1 MVAKHPSVSAR
12 ELGKG
17 RVLSRIAGR
26 FVIVV
31 TCLLLAACN
40 DEVYR
45 NLNARDANEMVAV
58 LRRHD
63 IAASRESDGTNFKV
77 SVPQG
82 QLGKAVDV
90 LTRSGLPR
98 EQYRSIGEIF
108 PGDGLIVSPFEQ
120 RARLIFAV
128 SQELT
133 KTIKSIAGITSARVH
148 VVMPET
154 ESRAAGPGR
163 SSASVVVMHRPRV
176 DTSELSTKIR
186 LIVANAV
193 PELAE
198 RDVSV
203 AFFQADA
210 EFEDMGASASSVQA
224 SANNN
229 SPLTWMLWLAAMAV
243 LLYGVF
249 TLFFRRK
256 PA

>member
-1 MVAKHPSVSAR
+1 MR
-12 ELGKG
+12 L
-17 RVLSRIAGR
+17 AGR
-26 FVIVV
+26 FALVV

-63 IAASRESDGTNFKV
+63 ITASRESDGTNFKV

-82 QLGKAVDV
+82 QLGKAVDI

-193 PELAE
+193 PELSE

-203 AFFQADA
+203 AFFPADA
-210 EFEDMGASASSVQA
+210 EFEDMGASTISAMA
-224 SANNN
+224 SANSSN
-229 SPLTWMLWLAAMAV
+229 SSLTWMLWLAAMVV
-243 LLYGVF
+243 LSFGVF
-249 TLFFRRK
+249 TLFSRRK
-256 PA
+256 PV